1 MTNEVMT
8 NDKFVHLSFAIF
20 HFFGGSLGLGENN
33 PLNKPFFGGG
43 VAPAE
48 GGPAFGAAAGA
59 GGGAAGG
66 GFFLNRS
73 AIRLVNPARGG
84 GGGGLGG
91 ANRAR
96 TPHPIN
102 NVTRIEKK
110 AMAFGA
116 LPAQTYKRKT

>member
-1 MTNEVMT
+1 MTNEKCRMT
-8 NDKFVHLSFAIF
+8 NEHSNSSFDIR
-20 HFFGGSLGLGENN
+20 HFLGGSFGLNN
-33 PLNKPFFGGG
+33 PPNKPFFGGG
-43 VAPAE
+43 VAPAD
-48 GGPAFGAAAGA
+48 GGPGLGAAAGA

-96 TPHPIN
+96 MPHPTN

-116 LPAQTYKRKT
+116 LPAHTYKRKT